1 MPEQGLVIVASDPTA
16 VLKSLSDMLS
26 QLEDIPEEMAQEM
39 TNWQT
44 DDMHRQY
51 PYTVLHSYK
60 HTHTVSTA
68 IWPRG
73 QSESQREGE
82 MQRKEERETRQFLAS
97 TSEHQSIR
105 GFLKQAHWK
114 RPKVR
119 RSFRSRIHRISRQTY
134 QRSSRRPVLR
144 EALFDM
150 LVTRMTG
157 LLESIKW
164 L

>member
-1 MPEQGLVIVASDPTA
+1 MSWMLVEVEGGEVAKTLA
-16 VLKSLSDMLS
+16 DMLS
-26 QLEDIPEEMAQEM
+26 QLEDVPDEMAQEM
-39 TNWQT
+39 TDWQT

-51 PYTVLHSYK
+51 PYTILHSYK

-73 QSESQREGE
+73 QTEAQREGAE
-82 MQRKEERETRQFLAS
+82 QLKQARETRQFLAS
-97 TSEHQSIR
+97 TPEHQSVKA
-105 GFLKQAHWK
+105 FLKEAHWK

-144 EALFDM
+144 EGLFDM

-157 LLESIKW
+157 VLESINW
-164 L
+164 Q

>member
-1 MPEQGLVIVASDPTA
+1 MLVEVEGGEVTKT
-16 VLKSLSDMLS
+16 LNDMLH
-26 QLEDIPEEMAQEM
+26 QLEDTPEEMAQEM

-73 QSESQREGE
+73 QTEAQREGA
-82 MQRKEERETRQFLAS
+82 MQRREERQTRQFLAS
-97 TSEHQSIR
+97 TSEHQSVR
-105 GFLKQAHWK
+105 AFLKEAHWK

-119 RSFRSRIHRISRQTY
+119 RSFRSRIHRITRQTY

-157 LLESIKW
+157 LLESINW
-164 L
+164 Q